1 MELLPEADSVVRQFI
16 ACVMDAAGLKRE
28 AAHIRKLPPVQCQR
42 SLVQAA
48 RSLAR
53 ARSKGVKPGPWKQI
67 VEDTL
72 FFGSAALWAA
82 LRGDEAA
89 FNECS
94 DRMHQS
100 IKGSG
105 LEQHI
110 H

>member
-28 AAHIRKLPPVQCQR
+28 AAYIRKLPPVQCQQ

-48 RSLAR
+48 RTLAR
-53 ARSKGVKPGPWKQI
+53 ARSKGAKPGPWKQI

-82 LRGDEAA
+82 LQGNQASFDTHTQ
-89 FNECS
+89 
-94 DRMHQS
+94 RMKASLVTAPERLLH
-100 IKGSG
+100 
-105 LEQHI
+105 
-110 H
+110 